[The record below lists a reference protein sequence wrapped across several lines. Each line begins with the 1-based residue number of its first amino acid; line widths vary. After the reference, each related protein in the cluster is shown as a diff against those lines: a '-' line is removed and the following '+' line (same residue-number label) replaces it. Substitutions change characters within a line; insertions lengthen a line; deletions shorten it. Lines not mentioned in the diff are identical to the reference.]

1 MNDSFSFLGIDRDKI
16 KTPSQLYRVMRPEY
30 FSDSVTEM
38 EKISR
43 DQFKYILSRV
53 STDQKQDAFEE
64 LTRRCVI
71 KLITPNIIPQTGPTG
86 GGDAKADLV
95 SFPVSKNTSSLSI
108 VSEGINGNEK
118 WAFAISSVQ
127 KWSAKMDS
135 DVKKIIETYPDIER
149 IYFCTNQSVSARNR
163 LSKQQKFKETYG
175 IDIFILDLS
184 WFIQAVYDQG
194 CYDDAIEALGLG
206 DDLKQVKK
214 LGPND
219 TVREKEL
226 QELDKIV
233 PKALADGFDDHYV
246 SLLIDAAKLSRELE
260 RPQIE
265 VYGRFAV
272 ALEAAKKYGLSQQVF
287 ECIYQIAW
295 TEFYWYEDADATYE
309 KYCELKK
316 LLEDEINVVRIEKLF
331 TLFQLLYTAHY
342 TNLLKKKVDIEHEY
356 TFFEDLYNL
365 LKSNSERPSCSLYLR
380 ICLLEF
386 ELMQC
391 SPNSTCYDEE
401 QTNVITKELIDRL
414 KQATNHIDIPFES
427 QTDILMIIGNLYD
440 RNRCFDE
447 LIDVVTDIQSSRNK
461 DISAAAIQYQR
472 GIQNI
477 EYKNFTEAIRHL
489 SRSFILYQKE
499 DTYTELVRNS
509 VALAFAY
516 YNVDLLYSSKV
527 YYIKA
532 LNLLLIYMG
541 NKGESNHFFITIL
554 FSLCEIE
561 LALGQLSTFL
571 EWLMYLDGYVS
582 VLPNYLDEVFVSNR
596 TRLDALLGS
605 LIYESSLDDD
615 VYAILPDIFK
625 RHQLEFSR
633 NILLLKMDKRHLV
646 AGEFQFMLDD
656 ESYVKK
662 FVSQILDNA
671 KSLFPLAINHDKK
684 GVLKTLVHGCTIR
697 VRYADVTYEQT
708 FSEMV
713 LACMEL
719 VMQSFI
725 TKSIPSTPI
734 VDFYINCVNEGETKV
749 VQTSVSECK
758 IIINKNTFTSQ
769 SDIWE
774 LLVKVIAQMLSG
786 SVLVKDIEEF
796 LEERQKDDFLMQRLS
811 SLTSYLNDIRNIIP
825 HYRNAFIESFA
836 KPDDEHYTFKKTSS
850 SKEQNKSNKQADAI
864 ITSLIDTR
872 LWDAAKWHGCG
883 YIIPYDF
890 SEPSIMVLLYENIRS
905 GIKIF
910 EKWEDDYRNGNLNL
924 KVVIITGID
933 VDHPN
938 WYKVL
943 LTPDI
948 KSLTSNPNN
957 QKGRYVV
964 SASRFHLMN
973 AVTNENVVRL
983 KQSYESF
990 KFIGF
995 SASAIINN
1003 QMSFDDDKR
1012 YNKVIPI
1019 RNVEFREAWTIGANE
1034 PESVAILSSDKV
1046 IIPPAHSNDAP
1057 VLEVISRKG

>member
-1 MNDSFSFLGIDRDKI
+1 MNDIFSFLGIDRDEI

-30 FSDSVTEM
+30 FSDSVN
-38 EKISR
+38 EKERVSR
-43 DQFKYILSRV
+43 EQFKYILSRV
-53 STDQKQDAFEE
+53 STDQRQDAFEE

-86 GGDAKADLV
+86 GGDAKADLL
-95 SFPVSKNTSSLSI
+95 SFPVSKITSSFFI
-108 VSEGINGNEK
+108 ITECINGNEK

-135 DVKKIIETYPDIER
+135 DIKKIIETYPDTER
-149 IYFCTNQSVSARNR
+149 VYFCTNQSVSARNR

-184 WFIQAVYDQG
+184 WYIQAVYDQG

-206 DDLKQVKK
+206 DDLKLVKK

-219 TVREKEL
+219 TAREKEL

-233 PKALADGFDDHYV
+233 PKTLANGFDDCYV
-246 SLLIDAAKLSRELE
+246 SILIGAAKLSRELE
-260 RPQIE
+260 RPKIE

-272 ALEAAKKYGLSQQVF
+272 ALEASKKYGFSQQVF

-316 LLEDEINVVRIEKLF
+316 LFEDEINVVRIEKLF
-331 TLFQLLYTAHY
+331 TLFQALYTAHAIGMF
-342 TNLLKKKVDIEHEY
+342 KKDVDVENEC
-356 TFFEDLYNL
+356 TFFKDLYSQ
-365 LKSNSERPSCSLYLR
+365 LKENPDRPSCLLYLR

-386 ELMQC
+386 ELMYQ
-391 SPNSTCYDEE
+391 SPKSTYYNENKIKD
-401 QTNVITKELIDRL
+401 IIIELIDKL
-414 KQATNHIDIPFES
+414 KQATTHIDIPFES
-427 QTDILMIIGNLYD
+427 QVDILMIIGNLYEN
-440 RNRCFDE
+440 NRHFDE
-447 LIDVVTDIQSSRNK
+447 LVDIVTDIQSSRNK
-461 DISAAAIQYQR
+461 DISAATIQYQR
-472 GIQNI
+472 GIQNL
-477 EYKNFTEAIRHL
+477 ENKNFTDAIRHL
-489 SRSFILYQKE
+489 SRSFILYHKE
-499 DTYTELVRNS
+499 DTYTELVRTS

-532 LNLLLIYMG
+532 LSLLLISIG
-541 NKGESNHFFITIL
+541 NKGESNHLFITIL

-561 LALGQLSTFL
+561 LGLGQLSTFL

-582 VLPNYLDEVFVSNR
+582 VLPNYLDEDFISNR

-605 LIYESSLDDD
+605 LIYESPMDDD
-615 VYAILPDIFK
+615 IYVVLPDILE

-633 NILLLKMDKRHLV
+633 NILLLKMDKRDLV
-646 AGEFQFMLDD
+646 AEQFQFMV
-656 ESYVKK
+656 EGETYVKK
-662 FVSQILDNA
+662 FVSQILDKA
-671 KSLFPLAINHDKK
+671 KSLFPLTINHDKK

-708 FSEMV
+708 FSEMI

-719 VMQSFI
+719 VMQSLI
-725 TKSIPSTPI
+725 TKSMPSTPI

-749 VQTSVSECK
+749 VQKSVSECK

-769 SDIWE
+769 NDIWE
-774 LLVKVIAQMLSG
+774 LLVKVIAQMLLG

-811 SLTSYLNDIRNIIP
+811 SLTSYLNDIKNIIP

-890 SEPSIMVLLYENIRS
+890 SEPSIMVLLYDNIAS

-910 EKWEDDYRNGNLNL
+910 EKWEEDYRNDKLNL
-924 KVVIITGID
+924 KIVIITGID
-933 VDHPN
+933 ANHPN

-943 LTPDI
+943 LTPDV
-948 KSLTSNPNN
+948 KTLMSS
-957 QKGRYVV
+957 QKNKKERYVV
-964 SASRFHLMN
+964 STSRFHLMTPI
-973 AVTNENVVRL
+973 TNENLIRL
-983 KQSYESF
+983 KQSYETF
-990 KFIGF
+990 KFIGL
-995 SASAIINN
+995 SASTIVDN
-1003 QMSFDDDKR
+1003 QMSFDVDKR

-1019 RNVEFREAWTIGANE
+1019 RNVVFREAWTIGLNE
-1034 PESVAILSSDKV
+1034 PESVAILSSDEV
-1046 IIPPAHSNDAP
+1046 IIPSTHSNDAP
-1057 VLEVISRKG
+1057 VLEVISRKR